1 MNVMK
6 NMKAN
11 DDIIIHPERYKNEK
25 EIPSSGL
32 FLVNPTE
39 SKVVM
44 EMMQAAGGERRF
56 LFHSELMVSKNEDF
70 FVAGPAIGAPMA
82 VMTFEK
88 LIALGAQHIVLFGWC
103 GAISTEFSVGD
114 ILLGGEAYS
123 GEGTS
128 RYYTSE
134 VSSSPS
140 LSLVGQLQPLFD
152 NARSQPMWSTDAV
165 FRESRQML
173 QELADKYNVCGV
185 DMEYS
190 ALCSVAAFRKID
202 FAGLF
207 LVSDE
212 LWQPIWR
219 PGFTTK
225 DFKKKSRE
233 CIEMLLAHLP
243 FINTVGKGE

>member
-1 MNVMK
+1 MK
-6 NMKAN
+6 VK
-11 DDIIIHPERYKNEK
+11 DEIIIHPERHKSEK
-25 EIPSSGL
+25 AIPSHGL

-44 EMMQAAGGERRF
+44 TMMQAAGAKRRF

-88 LIALGAQHIVLFGWC
+88 LIALGAQQIVLFGWC
-103 GAISTEFSVGD
+103 GAISPEFSIGD

-128 RYYTSE
+128 RYYTRDL
-134 VSSSPS
+134 SSSPTQF
-140 LSLVGQLQPLFD
+140 LVEQLQSLF
-152 NARSQPMWSTDAV
+152 AGTRPQAMWSTDAV
-165 FRESRQML
+165 FRESRPML

-190 ALCSVAAFRKID
+190 ALCAVAAFRNID

-212 LWQPIWR
+212 LWQPEWR

-233 CIEMLLAHLP
+233 SIELLLANIP
-243 FINTVGKGE
+243 FINTAEKG

>member
-1 MNVMK
+1 MK
-6 NMKAN
+6 GKN
-11 DDIIIHPERYKNEK
+11 DIIIHPERHKSEK
-25 EIPSSGL
+25 TIPSSGV

-39 SKVVM
+39 SKAVM
-44 EMMQAAGGERRF
+44 KMMQAAGGKRRF
-56 LFHSELMVSKNEDF
+56 LFHSELMVSKDEDF

-88 LIALGAQHIVLFGWC
+88 LIALGARHVVLFGWC
-103 GAISTEFSVGD
+103 GAVSTDLIVGD

-128 RYYTSE
+128 RYYTSD

-140 LSLVGQLQPLFD
+140 GSLTERLGSLFD
-152 NARSQPMWSTDAV
+152 NARPLPMWSTDAV
-165 FRESRQML
+165 FRESRSML

-190 ALCSVAAFRKID
+190 ALCSVAAYRQID

-212 LWQPIWR
+212 LYRTTWR

-233 CIEMLLAHLP
+233 CIEMLLANFPL
-243 FINTVGKGE
+243 INTAGKG